1 MTVSHSRPDEIREW
15 FRRHWQEEVAF
26 NRLCGFE
33 VVDFTPDVV
42 RIKAAFR
49 PELSAHEKI
58 FHGGVLATLID
69 STGSGAVIAG
79 HDYSLGTRLTTV
91 SMTVQYLSAAPGE
104 DIVAEGH
111 CTRRGRSLNF
121 AQVVVSSESGKRL
134 AEGMLT
140 VSISG
145 NRAGT
150 PESAARQAASGDTA
164 EAAGWR

>member
-1 MTVSHSRPDEIREW
+1 MTLSQRRQDEIREW
-15 FRRHWQEEVAF
+15 FRKHWQEEVAF
-26 NRLCGFE
+26 SRLCGFE
-33 VVDFTPDVV
+33 IVDFGPEVV
-42 RIKAAFR
+42 RVRAAFR

-69 STGSGAVIAG
+69 TTGSGAVIAG

-91 SMTVQYLSAAPGE
+91 SMSVQYLSVAPGE
-104 DIVAEGH
+104 DIVAEGR

-140 VSISG
+140 VNITG
-145 NRAGT
+145 H
-150 PESAARQAASGDTA
+150 RQGLSVRDEPATDSPAYEEPG
-164 EAAGWR
+164 R

>member
-1 MTVSHSRPDEIREW
+1 MTMSQSRQDEIREW

-26 NRLCGFE
+26 SRLCGFE
-33 VVDFTPDVV
+33 IVDFTPEVV
-42 RIKAAFR
+42 RVRAAFR

-69 STGSGAVIAG
+69 TAGSGAVIAG

-91 SMTVQYLSAAPGE
+91 AMSVQYLSVAPGE
-104 DIVAEGH
+104 DIVAEAR

-121 AQVVVSSESGKRL
+121 AHVVVSSASGKLL

-140 VSISG
+140 VNISG
-145 NRAGT
+145 KREGL
-150 PESAARQAASGDTA
+150 PTA
-164 EAAGWR
+164 DGGPG

>member
-1 MTVSHSRPDEIREW
+1 VSRTPDETREW
-15 FRRHWQEEVAF
+15 FREHWQDGIAF

-42 RIKAAFR
+42 RIRAAFR
-49 PELSAHEKI
+49 PGLSAHEKI

-69 STGSGAVIAG
+69 TAGSGAVIAG

-91 SMTVQYLSAAPGE
+91 SMTVNYLSVAPGE
-104 DIVAEGH
+104 DIVAEGV

-121 AQVVVSSESGKRL
+121 AQVVVTSESGKRL

-140 VSISG
+140 VNISG
-145 NRAGT
+145 RRSSS
-150 PESAARQAASGDTA
+150 P
-164 EAAGWR
+164 

>member
-1 MTVSHSRPDEIREW
+1 MSLSQRRQDEIREW

-26 NRLCGFE
+26 SRLCGFE
-33 VVDFTPDVV
+33 VVEFTPEVV
-42 RIKAAFR
+42 RVRAAFR

-69 STGSGAVIAG
+69 TAGSGAVIAG

-91 SMTVQYLSAAPGE
+91 SMSVQYLSVAPGE
-104 DIVAEGH
+104 DIIAEGR

-121 AQVVVSSESGKRL
+121 AQVVVTSTGGKRL

-140 VSISG
+140 VNVSG
-145 NRAGT
+145 HRQG
-150 PESAARQAASGDTA
+150 PPAADEEPG
-164 EAAGWR
+164 